1 VIDSYK
7 SLLPDSGSNAVSIL
21 AQISQQIAN
30 GSQISAQAA
39 SVPPFQPPTSA
50 IWVNAL
56 WFLSLV
62 TSLFCALLATLQ
74 QYWARRYLRITQTQ
88 CAIHKRARLRAFF
101 AEGVEHFQLPFVVE
115 TIPTLIHISMFL
127 FLTGLVISLFSIHHT
142 IARIILVA
150 TVVCGLI
157 YTVMTVMPVLYR
169 NSPYQTPLSAVTW
182 AVPQKMARIVLSAA
196 WYIVSLQKHT
206 GFIRADSIIALT
218 KKISEWKKRLSRSMT
233 QAAEDAAGEQRR
245 WRIDARALSWT
256 LDQSDE
262 ESELEKFIAGIARFA
277 LSQEVEDPIGIL
289 KKAISGSKLHRSLY
303 RDVTN
308 LLINAADPG
317 LLRSSKPLPA
327 SVKERRIKICSE
339 ALFFIPQ
346 SIEKILRRISE
357 KLNDRKVRRPFASVL
372 ESELVWNMAL
382 HFSVLWPRYRYMNKT
397 LESVIVGARCLA
409 TVMATQLP
417 DTRSILTKQFGIEDL
432 AVLERYTSSRH
443 SFLLKNLNHF
453 LANTVLDSQ
462 SQSGTI
468 LGFIHIEDTDILIST
483 VRIVKQGLQVN
494 SAAPELR
501 REFRQLHTKIINVS
515 RTGDSEAAQKNAEGL
530 LSELDSLLLTPAPGN
545 GSPPTPT
552 AQTAS
557 PIATPNNT
565 TSSASQFPSPSASSP
580 PPGDVHISMEP
591 YPETPSGETYPLMPM
606 PTNQAHPDP
615 PPSVSL
621 PAIFMPF
628 RDTSGNKESV

>member
-1 VIDSYK
+1 VIDSSK
-7 SLLPDSGSNAVSIL
+7 SLLPDSGSNTVSIL
-21 AQISQQIAN
+21 TQISQQIAN

-127 FLTGLVISLFSIHHT
+127 FFTGLVISLFSIHHT

-157 YTVMTVMPVLYR
+157 YTVMTVMPVFYR
-169 NSPYQTPLSAVTW
+169 NSPYHTPLSAVTW
-182 AVPQKMARIVLSAA
+182 AVPRKMARIVLSAA

-206 GFIRADSIIALT
+206 GFFQADSITALT
-218 KKISEWKKRLSRSMT
+218 KTISECKKRLYRSMT
-233 QAAEDAAGEQRR
+233 QAAEDAADEQRR

-277 LSQEVEDPIGIL
+277 QSKKVKNPIEVL
-289 KKAISGSKLHRSLY
+289 KEAISGSKLHRSLY
-303 RDVTN
+303 RDATN

-346 SIEKILRRISE
+346 NIEKILRRISRN
-357 KLNDRKVRRPFASVL
+357 LNDRKVRRPFASVL

-382 HFSVLWPRYRYMNKT
+382 QFSVRWPRYRYMNKT
-397 LESVIVGARCLA
+397 LESVIIGARCLA

-432 AVLERYTSSRH
+432 AVLELYTRLPRH

-462 SQSGTI
+462 SQSETI
-468 LGFIHIEDTDILIST
+468 PGFIHMEDTDILIST
-483 VRIVKQGLQVN
+483 VHIVIQGLQLN
-494 SAAPELR
+494 YAARGLR
-501 REFRQLHTKIINVS
+501 VEFRELYERIGEVS
-515 RTGDSEAAQKNAEGL
+515 DMGESVAARENAKQL
-530 LSELDSLLLTPAPGN
+530 LSELNTMLAPAPGN
-545 GSPPTPT
+545 GSAPTQT

-557 PIATPNNT
+557 PISTPNIA
-565 TSSASQFPSPSASSP
+565 TSSAIQFPSPSASSP
-580 PPGDVHISMEP
+580 PPGDVHISMSL

-606 PTNQAHPDP
+606 PTNQAHPEP
-615 PPSVSL
+615 PPSTTL
-621 PAIFMPF
+621 PAIPVPF
-628 RDTSGNKESV
+628 RDTSGNNESV